1 MNSLAAAVIAMSI
14 VVTAEVNKKTQ
25 DLWFLDSAVGLVV
38 SLFLLA
44 YGGWL
49 VGFNIV
55 VVIVR
60 VFKVTKSTCVN

>member
-25 DLWFLDSAVGLVV
+25 DLWYLDSAVGLVV

-49 VGFNIV
+49 VSVYNIIII
-55 VVIVR
+55 IV
-60 VFKVTKSTCVN
+60 